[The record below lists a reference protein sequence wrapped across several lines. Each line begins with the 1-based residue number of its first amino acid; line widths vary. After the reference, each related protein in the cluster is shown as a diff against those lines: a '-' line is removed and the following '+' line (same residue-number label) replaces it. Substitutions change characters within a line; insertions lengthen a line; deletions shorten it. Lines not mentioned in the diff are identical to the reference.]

1 MAGRGKSFGN
11 VTSSPSLCH
20 PLYRS
25 DRALPENGPLF
36 GRQAAFWHETRS
48 FSTQARPCP
57 QENPRSALSDT
68 AQSAL
73 PRARTR
79 FGGQKTRVCPHGASP
94 PPTVLAEWQAQAARN
109 RRIRKSPPTA
119 VELSEKQPGLLQT
132 TPFKSRHEEGAKL
145 PNSTISCHNGRASP
159 LTKIDVN
166 LRSPNIEPNFPRP
179 EASGGA
185 PSNGRGFPK
194 RQRNLARQVGPTYVS
209 IYYRQQGYAFF
220 GRLAPRIL
228 HHPPSPRP
236 VIDALTVARRAQKRA
251 ARTSSRKAQKT
262 RLTFDDDCVKDG
274 ALPWRLWQD
283 GALHS
288 HMRGHTTA
296 HCTPESRTAHARAIR
311 RHHGLSFE
319 VRRQDGRHV

>member
-48 FSTQARPCP
+48 FSTQAR
-57 QENPRSALSDT
+57 L
-68 AQSAL
+68 
-73 PRARTR
+73 
-79 FGGQKTRVCPHGASP
+79 CPHGTPP

-119 VELSEKQPGLLQT
+119 VELSEKRPGLLQT
-132 TPFKSRHEEGAKL
+132 APFKSRHEERAKL
-145 PNSTISCHNGRASP
+145 PNSAISRHNGRASP

-185 PSNGRGFPK
+185 PVQRAGF
-194 RQRNLARQVGPTYVS
+194 S
-209 IYYRQQGYAFF
+209 E
-220 GRLAPRIL
+220 APEKPCSAGWPDPCQHL
-228 HHPPSPRP
+228 
-236 VIDALTVARRAQKRA
+236 L
-251 ARTSSRKAQKT
+251 
-262 RLTFDDDCVKDG
+262 
-274 ALPWRLWQD
+274 
-283 GALHS
+283 
-288 HMRGHTTA
+288 
-296 HCTPESRTAHARAIR
+296 
-311 RHHGLSFE
+311 
-319 VRRQDGRHV
+319 

>member
-1 MAGRGKSFGN
+1 MIGRSKPFGN

-79 FGGQKTRVCPHGASP
+79 FGGQKTRICPHGASP

-185 PSNGRGFPK
+185 PVQRAGF
-194 RQRNLARQVGPTYVS
+194 S
-209 IYYRQQGYAFF
+209 E
-220 GRLAPRIL
+220 APEKPCSAGWPDL
-228 HHPPSPRP
+228 CQH
-236 VIDALTVARRAQKRA
+236 L
-251 ARTSSRKAQKT
+251 
-262 RLTFDDDCVKDG
+262 L
-274 ALPWRLWQD
+274 
-283 GALHS
+283 
-288 HMRGHTTA
+288 
-296 HCTPESRTAHARAIR
+296 
-311 RHHGLSFE
+311 
-319 VRRQDGRHV
+319 